1 MELTDDSTNS
11 SKVTKMNAQNTSKI
25 CLVTG
30 ASSGIGLATAVE
42 LLRAGYTVYGAARH
56 VEKMRPLEAM
66 GGRVIA
72 MDLTSES
79 GLVKAVN
86 TVIEEQKRIDILVNN
101 AGAALPGS
109 IEDIPVSQARDLF
122 EVNLFGSARLIQ
134 LVLPHMREQRSGTI
148 INVSSIGGVI
158 SLPLAAWYYASKHA
172 LEAFSD
178 TLRQEAGR
186 FGINVVIIEPG
197 IIKTD
202 FEKETAKKLREV
214 SGHGPYRN
222 VAEALAKQTE
232 NMFISDVKRSEPI
245 VVAKAILNVVESPV
259 PKTRY
264 AVGYMAKLVLAFK
277 RLLSDRQFDH
287 LFTSNLK

>member
-1 MELTDDSTNS
+1 VELTDDSTNS
-11 SKVTKMNAQNTSKI
+11 SKVTKTNAQNIGKI

-72 MDLTSES
+72 MDLISES
-79 GLVKAVN
+79 DLVKAVN
-86 TVIEEQKRIDILVNN
+86 TIIEEQKRIDILINN

-109 IEDIPVSQARDLF
+109 IEDVPIPQARGLF
-122 EVNLFGSARLIQ
+122 EVNLFGSARLTQ
-134 LVLPHMREQRSGTI
+134 LVLPYMREQRSGTI

-178 TLRQEAGR
+178 TLRQEVGR

-214 SGHGPYRN
+214 SGHGPYQN

-232 NMFISDVKRSEPI
+232 NMFISDIKRSDPI
-245 VVAKAILNVVESPV
+245 VVAKVILEVVESQV
-259 PKTRY
+259 QKTRY
-264 AVGYMAKLVLAFK
+264 AVGYMAKLILAFK
-277 RLLSDRQFDH
+277 RLLSDRQFDN
-287 LFTSNLK
+287 LFTSKLK